1 MEATRLSKAELKIEL
16 KKVISELN
24 KTESMISRNEED
36 GLYNPDLIQ
45 KAEELEAQRNDLE
58 MMVSM
63 IED

>member
-24 KTESMISRNEED
+24 KTESIINRNEED